1 MQVCVDAPGLVAL
14 TPVGTLFNR
23 RSRANSA
30 LSFTYSKEWLIRRDA
45 FELDPRLNLYSGE
58 QFAGG
63 ESRHFGVF
71 LDSAPDRWGRLLLDR
86 REALLARTEKR
97 HARSLTEWDYLLGVQ
112 DETRIGALRFRRD
125 ERSAFLDDRTPS
137 IPPVTTLPELEAIS
151 SALEKEGAEEMP
163 AYSQWLATLI
173 APGTSLGGS
182 RPKAS
187 FSEKDGSLWIAK
199 FPSNEDRRDIGA
211 WEKLVHDLAA
221 RCHIVVPGYGLKQFR
236 SRYHTFCSKRFDRT
250 PSGRRFFVSAMTLLE
265 RRDGEGGS
273 YLELAEFIS
282 THGAKGAIDADLE
295 QLFRRVLFNVLVGNT
310 DDHLRNHGFIRETHG
325 WRLAPAY
332 DLNPNPA
339 RRVHALRLD
348 ETSDSP
354 DLDAVLSTAALY
366 RLSASAA
373 RKHLDQLRTVTRQW
387 KALAKAA
394 RLPSSEVSGV
404 EGAFELSA

>member
-1 MQVCVDAPGLVAL
+1 MQVCVDTPELVAL

-30 LSFTYSKEWLIRRDA
+30 LSFTYSKEWLIRRAA

-63 ESRHFGVF
+63 ESGHFGVF

-173 APGTSLGGS
+173 APGP
-182 RPKAS
+182 R
-187 FSEKDGSLWIAK
+187 
-199 FPSNEDRRDIGA
+199 
-211 WEKLVHDLAA
+211 
-221 RCHIVVPGYGLKQFR
+221 
-236 SRYHTFCSKRFDRT
+236 
-250 PSGRRFFVSAMTLLE
+250 
-265 RRDGEGGS
+265 
-273 YLELAEFIS
+273 
-282 THGAKGAIDADLE
+282 
-295 QLFRRVLFNVLVGNT
+295 
-310 DDHLRNHGFIRETHG
+310 
-325 WRLAPAY
+325 
-332 DLNPNPA
+332 
-339 RRVHALRLD
+339 
-348 ETSDSP
+348 
-354 DLDAVLSTAALY
+354 
-366 RLSASAA
+366 
-373 RKHLDQLRTVTRQW
+373 
-387 KALAKAA
+387 
-394 RLPSSEVSGV
+394 
-404 EGAFELSA
+404 